1 MVVGA
6 HKKVCFFCT
15 EASSILFVTI
25 KSFFGLFPLCG
36 DGSKSRFP
44 LFITR
49 GKWPQSFLCPFL
61 LQSKATTGLSLNWTQ
76 SSFTNFTAFC
86 STMLRF
92 FILCTVPGTKSRN
105 KMGEMA
111 VSFLVYCTPVT
122 GVAVHQRLTLFFTT
136 LTHRIG
142 ALSSPP
148 VSQRGKY
155 CRRGWRLS
163 RKYIAMAIW
172 CFSIILRRT
181 TCGFRSKKSLWV

>member
-1 MVVGA
+1 MAVNRDFLSSSLEVNGLNLSSVPSSSNQ
-6 HKKVCFFCT
+6 KRRR
-15 EASSILFVTI
+15 ASRSIGHNHL
-25 KSFFGLFPLCG
+25 SQMFG
-36 DGSKSRFP
+36 
-44 LFITR
+44 
-49 GKWPQSFLCPFL
+49 
-61 LQSKATTGLSLNWTQ
+61 
-76 SSFTNFTAFC
+76 
-86 STMLRF
+86 F

-105 KMGEMA
+105 KMGELA

-163 RKYIAMAIW
+163 RKYIAMTVW
-172 CFSIILRRT
+172 CFSIMLRRT
-181 TCGFRSKKSLWV
+181 TCGFRSKKSLMLWV